1 MKILIISTVKNDHH
15 IKANQEDNRLYPFAN
30 SIFIVSEPQLISD
43 STRTE
48 IMRFLISELAKNNMT
63 PHPTRILTDYL
74 SSIIGYLPI
83 SFVLDFLVNDI
94 REKISSGKIGRSGA
108 ILDLLPSAIDAVMS
122 RRSVTWGKEPKSPSK
137 FISYVIGELLDN
149 DFEWH
154 EEVIASAMKNFN
166 ESRINDALQARDNIT
181 NLFDLV

>member
-1 MKILIISTVKNDHH
+1 MK
-15 IKANQEDNRLYPFAN
+15 
-30 SIFIVSEPQLISD
+30 
-43 STRTE
+43 
-48 IMRFLISELAKNNMT
+48 FLISELAKNNMT
-63 PHPTRILTDYL
+63 RHPTRILADYL

-83 SFVLDFLVNDI
+83 GFVLDFLVNDI

-154 EEVIASAMKNFN
+154 EEVIAPAMKNFN
-166 ESRINDALQARDNIT
+166 ESRINDALQARDNKTTFLKKNHIEIKWGASFRWSFRP
-181 NLFDLV
+181 NSA